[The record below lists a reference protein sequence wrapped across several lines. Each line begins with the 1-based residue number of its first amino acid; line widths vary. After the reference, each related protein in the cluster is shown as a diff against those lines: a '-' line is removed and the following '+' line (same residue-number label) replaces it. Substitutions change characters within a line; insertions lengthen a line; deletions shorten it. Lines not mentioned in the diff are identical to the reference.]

1 MCVVTPAVT
10 EGPYFVDERLNRAD
24 LRSDPTTGAVKA
36 GVPLTLAVALS
47 QVAASGACTPLAN
60 ALVDMWHCDALGVY
74 SDVSSQN
81 TLGQRFLRGY
91 QVSDANGQVQFLTI
105 YPGWYAGRAVHIHFK
120 VRTSPGAASGLEF
133 TSQMFFDDAL
143 TDSVY
148 TQAPYNARGRRSTLN
163 STERHLSG
171 RRHPAAPPPF
181 GIRRRLLGD
190 VQRRR
195 PCLNATCA
203 GRRERRESGKSRAA
217 SGHARHKG
225 RRVAGRL
232 SGKRALVTAAG
243 QGIGRSSAEAF
254 VREGADV
261 VATDLNADLLAGLG
275 CTTGRLDVT
284 DPQAV
289 AELAADIGPVDILF
303 NCAGIVHAGTVLE
316 CSDADWDRAFAI
328 NVTAM
333 FHTIRAVLPGMLA
346 RGRGSIINMSSVAS
360 SVTGVPN
367 RFAYGASKAAV
378 VGITK
383 SVAADFVARGIR
395 CNAICPGTVESPSL
409 RDRVR
414 TQASSSGQQ
423 EADVLAQFAQR
434 QPMGRLGRPA
444 EIAALAVY
452 LASDESAF
460 TTGTVSIIDGG
471 WTN

>member
-1 MCVVTPAVT
+1 M
-10 EGPYFVDERLNRAD
+10 
-24 LRSDPTTGAVKA
+24 
-36 GVPLTLAVALS
+36 
-47 QVAASGACTPLAN
+47 
-60 ALVDMWHCDALGVY
+60 
-74 SDVSSQN
+74 
-81 TLGQRFLRGY
+81 
-91 QVSDANGQVQFLTI
+91 
-105 YPGWYAGRAVHIHFK
+105 
-120 VRTSPGAASGLEF
+120 
-133 TSQMFFDDAL
+133 
-143 TDSVY
+143 
-148 TQAPYNARGRRSTLN
+148 
-163 STERHLSG
+163 
-171 RRHPAAPPPF
+171 
-181 GIRRRLLGD
+181 
-190 VQRRR
+190 
-195 PCLNATCA
+195 
-203 GRRERRESGKSRAA
+203 
-217 SGHARHKG
+217 
-225 RRVAGRL
+225 AGRL

-284 DPQAV
+284 DPQAI
-289 AELAADIGPVDILF
+289 AKLAADIGPVDILF

-346 RGRGSIINMSSVAS
+346 RGGGSIINMSSVAS

-414 TQASSSGQQ
+414 TQANSSGQQ
-423 EADVLAQFAQR
+423 EADVLAQFEQR

-460 TTGTVSIIDGG
+460 TTGTVSIVDGG